1 MKKIDVH
8 LNKIIELNKE
18 LPLTLYGKSQLF
30 KEIYKNCDDV
40 VFHSINLENNSFL
53 LLFFSDLTDVTKID
67 ESIITPLIKTQLD
80 NIKLDVILSNII
92 NISKV
97 KILQS
102 TLEVIDELADG
113 NAILFNN
120 IEDKAISF
128 RISKYDKRSIEEP
141 QAESVVVGPREGF
154 IESIGTNLSLV
165 RRKIKTPS
173 LKMISYTTGT
183 YSQTSLYIS
192 YIEGI
197 ADPKIVEEVKE
208 RLKKIDVDAILSL
221 GPIEEAIEDTWYSP
235 FPQVQSTER
244 PDVVAA
250 GLLEGRVAIFIDGTP
265 FVLIVP
271 VTLFTLLQS
280 PEDYTER
287 FINGTLV
294 RWIRYTFVLISLLA
308 PSAYVAILTFHQE
321 MIPTTL
327 LLRIA
332 QSREEIP
339 FPAFL
344 EALFMQII
352 FEVLR
357 EAGIRLPKQMGSTVS
372 IVGTLVIGQAAIQAG
387 LVSAPMVMI
396 VAITGIS
403 SFLIPQYAVS
413 VAFRWIPFPIMFLS
427 AALGLVGMM
436 LGFILLVSHLCI
448 LRSFGVPYLA
458 PLAPN
463 DSSLLRDVLI
473 RVPLR
478 FMKKRPRFYT
488 SINQTRR
495 KEGEINENPKK

>member
-1 MKKIDVH
+1 MKKTDIH
-8 LNKIIELNKE
+8 LKNLVKMNKN
-18 LPLTLYGKSQLF
+18 LPLPLDDKTRIL
-30 KEIYKNCDDV
+30 KEIYQNCDDV
-40 VFHSINLENNSFL
+40 IFHPISSNNASL
-53 LLFFSDLTDVTKID
+53 LLLYISGLTDDTKID
-67 ESIITPLIKTQLD
+67 ENIIRPLLKTDLLHLE
-80 NIKLDVILSNII
+80 LDVILTHVTNVSNT
-92 NISKV
+92 
-97 KILQS
+97 KILKS
-102 TLEVIDELADG
+102 TLEIIDELSDG
-113 NAILFNN
+113 NAVLFNDTEN
-120 IEDKAISF
+120 TAISF
-128 RISKYDKRSIEEP
+128 RISKYEKRSIEEP
-141 QAESVVVGPREGF
+141 QAESVVVGSREGF
-154 IESIGTNLSLV
+154 IESIGTNLSMV

-173 LKMISYTTGT
+173 LKMMQSESGT
-183 YSQTSLYIS
+183 YSHTSIFIS

-197 ADPKIVEEVKE
+197 ANPEIVEEVKK
-208 RLKKIDVDAILSL
+208 RLKTIDVDAILSNAA
-221 GPIEEAIEDTWYSP
+221 IEEAIEDTWYSP

-244 PDVVAA
+244 PEVVAA

-271 VTLFTLLQS
+271 VTIFTLMQS
-280 PEDYTER
+280 PEDYNER

-294 RWIRYTFVLISLLA
+294 RWIRYVFIIVALLA

-344 EALFMQII
+344 EALLMQII

-403 SFLIPQYAVS
+403 SFLLPQYSIS
-413 VAFRWIPFPIMFLS
+413 VALRWIPFPIMFFS
-427 AALGLVGMM
+427 AVLGLVGMM
-436 LGFILLVSHLCI
+436 LGVILLVSHLCI
-448 LRSFGVPYLA
+448 LRSFGVPYMA

-463 DSSLLRDVLI
+463 DSSLLRDVFI
-473 RVPLR
+473 RVPLK
-478 FMKKRPRFYT
+478 FMKKRPSLY
-488 SINQTRR
+488 SSYNLKRR
-495 KEGEINENPKK
+495 KEG